1 MSANKEQEQ
10 DNISQIGSTS
20 DTESESQDGQQSI
33 REIIE
38 SEPLYYVLGQFL
50 QSSNN
55 KNITTIFEE
64 FVVEIKKMNQTLSK
78 IQSVVETKS
87 AT

>member
-1 MSANKEQEQ
+1 MSGENDDA
-10 DNISQIGSTS
+10 ISQIDSN
-20 DTESESQDGQQSI
+20 SENQNI
-33 REIIE
+33 KEIVE

-64 FVVEIKKMNQTLSK
+64 FTIEIKKMNQTLSS
-78 IQSVVETKS
+78 IQSLLADKS
-87 AT
+87 SS

>member
-1 MSANKEQEQ
+1 MSGENDDA
-10 DNISQIGSTS
+10 ISQIDSN
-20 DTESESQDGQQSI
+20 SENQNI
-33 REIIE
+33 KEIVE

-64 FVVEIKKMNQTLSK
+64 FTIEMKKMNQTLSS
-78 IQSVVETKS
+78 IQSLLADKS
-87 AT
+87 AS